1 MSSGDKPS
9 EAAPVS
15 AIVSLFQKYPGLQ
28 NFHPWP
34 CIVSRQFLVPYLA
47 GRSIDGIVT
56 YIDEGVPARLKMG
69 VEPDKYL
76 CCHEGL
82 EWWMMTRLD
91 KAYWEGPGAKSAHW
105 WATGFEHMS
114 LKLDGWSDQDIDAYE
129 KELASYVSE
138 TESERISAETVP
150 PDLYQGPYEAAG
162 DSDKAE
168 DDDDAKILPIL
179 RAARARLMQ
188 VQEARMP

>member
-1 MSSGDKPS
+1 
-9 EAAPVS
+9 
-15 AIVSLFQKYPGLQ
+15 
-28 NFHPWP
+28 
-34 CIVSRQFLVPYLA
+34 
-47 GRSIDGIVT
+47 
-56 YIDEGVPARLKMG
+56 
-69 VEPDKYL
+69 
-76 CCHEGL
+76 
-82 EWWMMTRLD
+82 MMTRLD

-105 WATGFEHMS
+105 WATGFEHMN

-129 KELASYVSE
+129 TELASYVSE

-150 PDLYQGPYEAAG
+150 PDLYQGPYEPAG

-168 DDDDAKILPIL
+168 DDDDALILPIL

>member
-1 MSSGDKPS
+1 
-9 EAAPVS
+9 
-15 AIVSLFQKYPGLQ
+15 
-28 NFHPWP
+28 
-34 CIVSRQFLVPYLA
+34 
-47 GRSIDGIVT
+47 
-56 YIDEGVPARLKMG
+56 MG
-69 VEPDKYL
+69 VEPDKSL
-76 CCHEGL
+76 CCHEGI

-105 WATGFEHMS
+105 WATGFEHMN

-150 PDLYQGPYEAAG
+150 PDLYQGPYEPAG